1 MTLRKNTLLTR
12 ERIQT
17 FALLAAGW
25 ARAGKVRVASDML
38 LSLANKDFDSS
49 KIDLNAITFD
59 WAKKKWRWV
68 CTRSHT
74 YSLTHSNTHTHT
86 FKERERERD
95 VHKCTHAC
103 MHVGTLAHTTTAAAT
118 ARHGISSKVACTL
131 ICRFQSRTLRMQR
144 VQVKGFD
151 FTLPTVVKQQLPPTR
166 EAEVSCMCH
175 ACLHTALLAFQPATF
190 CCSSP

>member
-1 MTLRKNTLLTR
+1 MQSLLTGR
-12 ERIQT
+12 RRNG
-17 FALLAAGW
+17 AGY
-25 ARAGKVRVASDML
+25 AHAHTRT
-38 LSLANKDFDSS
+38 LSLTQA
-49 KIDLNAITFD
+49 
-59 WAKKKWRWV
+59 R
-68 CTRSHT
+68 
-74 YSLTHSNTHTHT
+74 THTHS
-86 FKERERERD
+86 KRERERERRERD

-103 MHVGTLAHTTTAAAT
+103 MHVGTLAHTTTAAT

-131 ICRFQSRTLRMQR
+131 ICRFQSCTLRMQR